1 MDAQAHAANAA
12 SQGTEPAGDSRL
24 ELRAAKATA
33 RLAAVDTWKSWARRK
48 DGPDG
53 FQWTDIFS
61 GIRAQASHG
70 LRQRHNDDRT
80 PGKTCPTCYEER
92 PEPNAVGKRWH
103 RLYCGCTVCTSCVG
117 RWNATLLQDAAGSA
131 AAMPPLKCPACSAAL
146 RSSDAALFFEGSPDV
161 GIQYEELT
169 RDATLRMMPEWRS
182 CPRCKGGGFVTPEC
196 LAPRYRET
204 GRAAGIEADK
214 HFGVLVMWL
223 VLAGIAAALVS
234 PLWIIVGAAPVA
246 VVSKKIGRKARQAVA
261 AIQNEALGVGCPH
274 CGDDFLLP
282 NYVQALTDIH
292 AEDETRQWM
301 AANTRPCPS
310 CGSPIQK
317 ASGCNYMR
325 CLHCRVHFCWAC
337 MRPGQRCGHFGCRNG
352 APFGNARMHDLIE
365 ATPRRRDARVPREPQ
380 DAEATLDKIRRVV
393 TAARTAAGVL
403 ALAAAAWCV
412 TCTVGVDEPD
422 TPRRASFWL
431 SDDAGDRFRD
441 LCSPYTIQADIGWA
455 ITVSPLLPLLLLLLL
470 PLRLQLLL
478 LLLPLLPLLLLLLL
492 PLLLLLLLWR

>member
-1 MDAQAHAANAA
+1 MPVLPL
-12 SQGTEPAGDSRL
+12 SQ
-24 ELRAAKATA
+24 
-33 RLAAVDTWKSWARRK
+33 
-48 DGPDG
+48 
-53 FQWTDIFS
+53 
-61 GIRAQASHG
+61 
-70 LRQRHNDDRT
+70 
-80 PGKTCPTCYEER
+80 
-92 PEPNAVGKRWH
+92 
-103 RLYCGCTVCTSCVG
+103 
-117 RWNATLLQDAAGSA
+117 
-131 AAMPPLKCPACSAAL
+131 
-146 RSSDAALFFEGSPDV
+146 
-161 GIQYEELT
+161 
-169 RDATLRMMPEWRS
+169 
-182 CPRCKGGGFVTPEC
+182 C

-403 ALAAAAWCV
+403 A
-412 TCTVGVDEPD
+412 
-422 TPRRASFWL
+422 
-431 SDDAGDRFRD
+431 
-441 LCSPYTIQADIGWA
+441 DIGWA